1 MYVRRALLLAC
12 LLCFHP
18 SAPTLASQEDEES
31 NPLLDMAS
39 MFFQEALSNQNG
51 GNNGGGGGAGA
62 GLAGVASLLGTFM
75 QANGKAGGGA
85 GGGGGA
91 MQILSGIGSLLAN
104 NARGGNGGQG
114 GGGFDPSIIGNV
126 LEMFTQGDD
135 EEATP
140 SQKRS
145 GNGGGSDS
153 GIGLETILQVASA
166 FMGSQSNDKAS
177 HHPQKRS
184 AGEEPEGENGLM
196 SLLPLVMQAVSSF
209 AGPEGQ
215 STQEKHKSHAW
226 VLPPFLEHIHVL
238 WDHFSNSELAD
249 ALYEKSGVNKIMKG
263 FKGGDGKLDYDKLF
277 ESLNNQSFRRRWI
290 KSATLYLADWAS
302 YLANPDVY
310 LRYFQTAQ
318 IMFNGLL
325 KSQGYPKQTHFD
337 PARPGET
344 ISNLLDHVAK
354 HHLSVK
360 IDSRQYVKPA
370 VGYAKELLK
379 LGQAR
384 GLLQFNATEISDKL
398 TDTLNLEVIEPVLKV
413 HRAYR
418 YISKTPQCDR
428 YVLCE
433 LNAAALEQQKKLQ
446 QTQAQAQTQNLNQ
459 NQNQKRQTTTSA
471 SSLIAGV
478 SPKIVK
484 IGSMGAAIFIST
496 ETGTPFWT
504 LFGVINAPFNCE
516 AKYPVDCNG
525 FHEGEAKVTT
535 EYIHNEL

>member
-1 MYVRRALLLAC
+1 MYVRRAWLLAC
-12 LLCFHP
+12 LLCLHP
-18 SAPTLASQEDEES
+18 YASTLAEEEDS

-51 GNNGGGGGAGA
+51 GGNNGGGGGGGA

-75 QANGKAGGGA
+75 QANGKGG

-91 MQILSGIGSLLAN
+91 MQILSGLGSLLAN
-104 NARGGNGGQG
+104 NARGSGGQ

-135 EEATP
+135 EE
-140 SQKRS
+140 SSSNQNQKRS
-145 GNGGGSDS
+145 NSGGSES
-153 GIGLETILQVASA
+153 GIGLDTILQVASA
-166 FMGSQSNDKAS
+166 FMNTQGGDKAT
-177 HHPQKRS
+177 HNHQKRS
-184 AGEEPEGENGLM
+184 AGEEPEGDNGLM
-196 SLLPLVMQAVSSF
+196 NLLPLVMQAVSSF

-263 FKGGDGKLDYDKLF
+263 FKGSDGKLDYDKLF

-354 HHLSVK
+354 HHLNVK

-428 YVLCE
+428 YVLCQ
-433 LNAAALEQQKKLQ
+433 LNAAALDQQQKLQ
-446 QTQAQAQTQNLNQ
+446 QQQQ
-459 NQNQKRQTTTSA
+459 QKSQQRQSQTSA
-471 SSLIAGV
+471 SGLIAGV

-504 LFGVINAPFNCE
+504 LFGVINAPYNCE

>member
-1 MYVRRALLLAC
+1 MLVKKAVFLLALLC
-12 LLCFHP
+12 VNISFGHTTQRP
-18 SAPTLASQEDEES
+18 SRSAGGDDDA

-39 MFFQEALSNQNG
+39 MFIQEALNNQNSNG
-51 GNNGGGGGAGA
+51 GRGGGGGGAA
-62 GLAGVASLLGTFM
+62 GLAGIASMVGSFM
-75 QANGKAGGGA
+75 QANSGGQGKSAGGS
-85 GGGGGA
+85 GA
-91 MQILSGIGSLLAN
+91 MQILSGIGSLLASAGN
-104 NARGGNGGQG
+104 NNGARNGGG

-126 LEMFTQGDD
+126 IEMFTQGDD
-135 EEATP
+135 SEDDGADGQHHH
-140 SQKRS
+140 QKRE
-145 GNGGGSDS
+145 SDS
-153 GIGLETILQVASA
+153 GIDLGSILQIASA
-166 FMGSQSNDKAS
+166 FMGQNNEAPS
-177 HHPQKRS
+177 HHHQQKRS
-184 AGEEPEGENGLM
+184 VNTNSATPQPQEDNGLM

-215 STQEKHKSHAW
+215 HTQEKHRDHAW
-226 VLPPFLEHIHVL
+226 VLPPFLEHLHVL

-263 FKGGDGKLDYDKLF
+263 FKGRDGKLDYDKLF

-302 YLANPDVY
+302 YLANPEVY
-310 LRYFQTAQ
+310 LKYFQTAQ
-318 IMFNGLL
+318 LMFNGFL
-325 KSQGYPKQTHFD
+325 KSQGYPKTTFFD
-337 PARPGET
+337 PSRPSET

-354 HHLSVK
+354 HHLNVK

-370 VGYAKELLK
+370 VGYAKDLMK

-384 GLLQFNATEISDKL
+384 GVLQFNATDISDKL

-418 YISKTPQCDR
+418 YVMKQPHCDR
-428 YVLCE
+428 YVLCQ
-433 LNAAALEQQKKLQ
+433 LNDAEQY
-446 QTQAQAQTQNLNQ
+446 
-459 NQNQKRQTTTSA
+459 SA
-471 SSLIAGV
+471 EESRGLISGV

-484 IGSMGAAIFIST
+484 VGSMGAAFFIST

-504 LFGVINAPFNCE
+504 LFSVITTASNCE
-516 AKYPVDCNG
+516 VKYPVDCTG